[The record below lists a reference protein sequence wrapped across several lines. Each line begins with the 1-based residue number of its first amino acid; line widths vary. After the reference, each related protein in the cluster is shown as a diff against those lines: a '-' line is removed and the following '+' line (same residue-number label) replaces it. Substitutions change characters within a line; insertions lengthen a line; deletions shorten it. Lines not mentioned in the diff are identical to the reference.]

1 VYKLHIKNRGKMP
14 CYGICI
20 HHKTYGRYADGHKR
34 CNNCNLF
41 IKWEGSWC
49 PCCGYKLRTKPRH
62 SKFKAKLREQK
73 RIELT
78 KKLKNNISCSAKPIM
93 NRIVTNCLIKQRA
106 TDRIPAA

>member
-1 VYKLHIKNRGKMP
+1 MYKLHIKNRGKMP

-20 HHKTYGRYADGHKR
+20 HHKTCGRYADGHKR

-73 RIELT
+73 QVEVKVL
-78 KKLKNNISCSAKPIM
+78 LC
-93 NRIVTNCLIKQRA
+93 V
-106 TDRIPAA
+106 